1 MTYLCPIFIDL
12 SFLGQDCW
20 RIFIICL
27 LYVPCP
33 YSFSET
39 NEKYVTYVGIS
50 YYNELFLQR
59 MVKKKLFSKNAD
71 SYLDAFIVDAQKK
84 CPIFAGKYAMRQ
96 KMTHVATR
104 WEKSGI
110 WYFWAVC
117 LRELVRV
124 IVNQNCCCCT
134 NRRGDNFSWMTR
146 YRILKYSHSYY
157 LWHYCAFFS
166 QLCAFM

>member
-84 CPIFAGKYAMRQ
+84 MPNFCWKICDEAENDTCCDKVGK
-96 KMTHVATR
+96 K
-104 WEKSGI
+104 WNLILLS
-110 WYFWAVC
+110 C
-117 LRELVRV
+117 LPQRACESDSEPKLLLL
-124 IVNQNCCCCT
+124 
-134 NRRGDNFSWMTR
+134 
-146 YRILKYSHSYY
+146 Y
-157 LWHYCAFFS
+157 
-166 QLCAFM
+166 

>member
-33 YSFSET
+33 YSSSET
-39 NEKYVTYVGIS
+39 NEKYVTYRH

-96 KMTHVATR
+96 KMTHVATK

-110 WYFWAVC
+110 
-117 LRELVRV
+117 
-124 IVNQNCCCCT
+124 
-134 NRRGDNFSWMTR
+134 
-146 YRILKYSHSYY
+146 
-157 LWHYCAFFS
+157 
-166 QLCAFM
+166 

>member
-33 YSFSET
+33 YSSSET
-39 NEKYVTYVGIS
+39 NEKYVTYRH

-96 KMTHVATR
+96 KMTHVATK